1 MSITNHSRVRPTEV
15 LSKYGRCVELIS
27 MDKYYENISIGLYL
41 KDEIFTIWSFNN
53 SKGVPDRIKQI
64 RDQLINL
71 GDMLPVNNSANQVKF
86 KCGNIHER
94 PVKFLLAQAVGK
106 APDYSPPTKE
116 LKIKDSKSDLDIFI
130 KTQQDSESNSYTVDV
145 VGEYK
150 NPTMRLRMIVAGF
163 IKYGEM
169 DKISSN
175 EIVFTCKHRHDGL
188 MRVLLPYSRN
198 ISSVESMMAAEDM
211 KGQMTTGTLGFSQ
224 V

>member
-1 MSITNHSRVRPTEV
+1 MSITNYSGTRPAEV
-15 LSKYGRCVELIS
+15 LSQYGRCIELIS
-27 MDKYYENISIGLYL
+27 MDKYYEDISIGLYL
-41 KDEIFTIWSFNN
+41 KDGIFTIWSFNN

-64 RDQLINL
+64 QAQLINL
-71 GDMLPVNNSANQVKF
+71 GDMLPANNSDNQVKF

-116 LKIKDSKSDLDIFI
+116 LKIKDSKSNLNIFI
-130 KTQQDSESNSYTVDV
+130 KPHEDSESNSYTVDV

-150 NPTMRLRMIVAGF
+150 NPSMRLRMIVAGF

-169 DKISSN
+169 DKVTPN
-175 EIVFTCKHRHDGL
+175 EVAFTCSHRHDGL

>member
-1 MSITNHSRVRPTEV
+1 MSITNYSGVRPAEV
-15 LSKYGRCVELIS
+15 LSQYGRCVELIS
-27 MDKYYENISIGLYL
+27 MDKYYENMSIGLYL
-41 KDEIFTIWSFNN
+41 KDKIFTIWSFNN
-53 SKGVPDRIKQI
+53 SKGVIDRIKQI

-71 GDMLPVNNSANQVKF
+71 GDMLPVNNSDNQVKF

-116 LKIKDSKSDLDIFI
+116 LKIKDTKSNLYIFV
-130 KTQQDSESNSYTVDV
+130 KNHKNSESNSYTVDV

-169 DKISSN
+169 DKVTAN
-175 EIVFTCKHRHDGL
+175 EIAFPCKFKHDGL